1 MKILR
6 VLIMFDFAST
16 SSSKRNHLV
25 NNPEHGSCT
34 SPVVLQEL
42 STGNAQ
48 ITKKVPCL
56 LVFVPFAKTLNVENV
71 VCKIYSNKQS
81 MNENREKAR
90 SCLENQAK
98 RIKMSG
104 EKCFPPIPVG
114 SFVVIAVPE
123 VDRDKIDAKN
133 ILVIEI
139 IMDVTDDE
147 YYKVGCKSGIT
158 DSLYSRN
165 QMSEGGKQ
173 SSV

>member
-25 NNPEHGSCT
+25 NNPEHGSFT

-42 STGNAQ
+42 STGNEQ
-48 ITKKVPCL
+48 ITKKVS
-56 LVFVPFAKTLNVENV
+56 
-71 VCKIYSNKQS
+71 VC
-81 MNENREKAR
+81 EKF
-90 SCLENQAK
+90 
-98 RIKMSG
+98 
-104 EKCFPPIPVG
+104 FPPIPVG

-165 QMSEGGKQ
+165 QMSMCKENFVSQ
-173 SSV
+173 ETFNIP

>member
-25 NNPEHGSCT
+25 NNPEH
-34 SPVVLQEL
+34 
-42 STGNAQ
+42 
-48 ITKKVPCL
+48 
-56 LVFVPFAKTLNVENV
+56 
-71 VCKIYSNKQS
+71 
-81 MNENREKAR
+81 
-90 SCLENQAK
+90 
-98 RIKMSG
+98 G

-133 ILVIEI
+133 IPVIGI

-158 DSLYSRN
+158 DSLYS
-165 QMSEGGKQ
+165 
-173 SSV
+173 